1 MDSNAGTNFL
11 LMGISRLQA
20 VPFAYSATKLSNAK
34 TINGVAFDGTSNIT
48 VPADAGT
55 LTGTSLKSTVT
66 GSSLTTVGTLIDLTV
81 TNPIAGSITG
91 NAATATSATTA
102 GTATK
107 LATARNINGVAFD
120 GSGDI
125 NISAAVAA
133 EQLTGTTLKST
144 VTGSS
149 LTSVG
154 TLTNLTVTNPIT
166 GSITGNA
173 ATATTATSA
182 TTATTASTVIT
193 NANLAGPVTSVGN
206 ATSIASGAIT
216 NAMLANTAVANLTG
230 TNTGDQT
237 SVSGNAGTAT
247 KLATA
252 RNINGVAFDGT
263 GNITVPADAGTLT
276 GTSLKSTVTG
286 SSLTS
291 VGTLTDLT
299 VTNPIVGSI
308 TGNAVTATI
317 ANTVTTNANLT
328 GLVTSV
334 GNATSIAD
342 GAITDAKIAAV
353 AGSKVSGNISG
364 NAANVSGTVAVAN
377 GGTGAATLTANNVL
391 LGNGTSALQAVAP
404 GTSGNVLTS
413 NGTTWASTAPSG
425 GLPTEGNAAG
435 DMLYWNGTTN
445 AWVKVAAGSNGQTLT
460 FIGSRPVWTGSLPA
474 NTVVNPTTGKI
485 WMDRNLGADQVAT
498 SSTDHLAYGSLYQW
512 GRGSD
517 GHELITWS
525 NATTGTPVNA
535 TTNTLSSND
544 VLGNPLFILNNSS
557 STFYDWRSPQN
568 TNLWQGVNG
577 VNNPCPIGYRI
588 PTEAEW
594 DAERASWTNS
604 GQNSAGAFG
613 SPLKLPLAGRR
624 DNNTGGLF
632 DVRDRGNYW
641 SSTVSSTYSG
651 RLFFNSNSASI
662 STGFRASGFSVRC
675 IKD

>member
-1 MDSNAGTNFL
+1 MLANT
-11 LMGISRLQA
+11 A
-20 VPFAYSATKLSNAK
+20 VAN
-34 TINGVAFDGTSNIT
+34 
-48 VPADAGT
+48 
-55 LTGTSLKSTVT
+55 LTGTNT
-66 GSSLTTVGTLIDLTV
+66 GDQTSVS
-81 TNPIAGSITG
+81 G
-91 NAATATSATTA
+91 NA

-154 TLTNLTVTNPIT
+154 TLTNLTVTNPIA

-173 ATATTATSA
+173 ATATSA

-193 NANLAGPVTSVGN
+193 NANLTGPVTSVGN

-216 NAMLANTAVANLTG
+216 NAMLANSAVANLTG

-237 SVSGNAGTAT
+237 TVSGNAGTAT

-299 VTNPIVGSI
+299 VTNPIAGSI
-308 TGNAVTATI
+308 TGNA
-317 ANTVTTNANLT
+317 
-328 GLVTSV
+328 
-334 GNATSIAD
+334 
-342 GAITDAKIAAV
+342 
-353 AGSKVSGNISG
+353 
-364 NAANVSGTVAVAN
+364 ANVTGTVAVAN

-425 GLPTEGNAAG
+425 GLPTGGAAG
-435 DMLYWNGTTN
+435 DMLYWNGSE
-445 AWVKVAAGSNGQTLT
+445 WVKVAAGSNNKFLVFVNNAPTWAPI
-460 FIGSRPVWTGSLPA
+460 IGPTDVYNPA
-474 NTVVNPTTGKI
+474 TGKV
-485 WMDRNLGADQVAT
+485 WMDRNLGATKVAT
-498 SSTDHLAYGSLYQW
+498 SSIYADSYGDLYQW
-512 GRGSD
+512 GRGAD
-517 GHELITWS
+517 GHQLRGS
-525 NATTGTPVNA
+525 STTTA
-535 TTNTLSSND
+535 TLSSKD
-544 VLGNPLFILNNSS
+544 QPGNVGFITVSG
-557 STFYDWRSPQN
+557 DWRSPQN
-568 TNLWQGVNG
+568 DNLWQGISG
-577 VNNPCPIGYRI
+577 TNNPCPTGYRI

-604 GQNSAGAFG
+604 GQNSAGAFA
-613 SPLKLPLAGRR
+613 SPLKLPVAGYRFSS
-624 DNNTGGLF
+624 NGSLY
-632 DVRDRGNYW
+632 DVGTYGYYW
-641 SSTVSSTYSG
+641 SATVSSTSARFLYFGS
-651 RLFFNSNSASI
+651 SNAYMLPLN
-662 STGFRASGFSVRC
+662 RANGSSVRC